1 MLQNRFFFALAPR
14 PSFGAAISGAVVRS
28 SIVFSNSVAADR
40 NVMAASRF
48 LAAAAVSSV
57 DHAPVRAVIGRAM
70 AVEEKKAMAVMP
82 NELTKAGKLDSSKR
96 VVGRIV
102 EVEEKDA
109 NYTCYLVCG
118 LHRKDTLQIDAW
130 QEHKGPARRELT
142 ANRLVSIT
150 NASLVL
156 WKGEKQKYSLSASRF
171 AIRFDKN
178 LGIASAENEKNEKI
192 AGGGSLALKDLPM
205 HFPVT
210 SLKVAACL
218 KEATVARIS
227 VIDTFHK
234 QNTTHSHSRSFE
246 KRLWKTCMNSK
257 MCIAQ
262 IPLVTEIS
270 HCKLLRPRSRASVHG
285 Q

>member
-1 MLQNRFFFALAPR
+1 MCVDTCGFASLPR
-14 PSFGAAISGAVVRS
+14 HAAKR
-28 SIVFSNSVAADR
+28 IVMAADR

-118 LHRKDTLQIDAW
+118 THRKDTLQIDAW

-142 ANRLVSIT
+142 ANRLVHHQRT
-150 NASLVL
+150 
-156 WKGEKQKYSLSASRF
+156 
-171 AIRFDKN
+171 
-178 LGIASAENEKNEKI
+178 
-192 AGGGSLALKDLPM
+192 AGSPERRE
-205 HFPVT
+205 T
-210 SLKVAACL
+210 KV
-218 KEATVARIS
+218 
-227 VIDTFHK
+227 
-234 QNTTHSHSRSFE
+234 
-246 KRLWKTCMNSK
+246 
-257 MCIAQ
+257 
-262 IPLVTEIS
+262 
-270 HCKLLRPRSRASVHG
+270 
-285 Q
+285 

>member
-1 MLQNRFFFALAPR
+1 MIFLFFKCFKIVSFLALAPR

-109 NYTCYLVCG
+109 NYLYVLPSV
-118 LHRKDTLQIDAW
+118 R
-130 QEHKGPARRELT
+130 
-142 ANRLVSIT
+142 
-150 NASLVL
+150 NAS
-156 WKGEKQKYSLSASRF
+156 QR
-171 AIRFDKN
+171 
-178 LGIASAENEKNEKI
+178 
-192 AGGGSLALKDLPM
+192 
-205 HFPVT
+205 H
-210 SLKVAACL
+210 VA
-218 KEATVARIS
+218 
-227 VIDTFHK
+227 D
-234 QNTTHSHSRSFE
+234 
-246 KRLWKTCMNSK
+246 
-257 MCIAQ
+257 
-262 IPLVTEIS
+262 
-270 HCKLLRPRSRASVHG
+270 
-285 Q
+285 

>member
-1 MLQNRFFFALAPR
+1 LAPR
-14 PSFGAAISGAVVRS
+14 PGFGAAFSDAVVRS

-118 LHRKDTLQIDAW
+118 THRKDTLQIDAW

-156 WKGEKQKYSLSASRF
+156 RKGEKQKYSLSASRF

-178 LGIASAENEKNEKI
+178 LSIASAENEKNEKI

-218 KEATVARIS
+218 KEATVVARIS

-234 QNTTHSHSRSFE
+234 ENTTHSRSRSFE
-246 KRLWKTCMNSK
+246 KRLWKTWMNSK

-262 IPLVTEIS
+262 ISLVTEIS
-270 HCKLLRPRSRASVHG
+270 HCKLLRPRSRESVHG
-285 Q
+285 K

>member
-1 MLQNRFFFALAPR
+1 MNRSYFALAPR
-14 PSFGAAISGAVVRS
+14 PCFGA
-28 SIVFSNSVAADR
+28 VFCNSVAADR
-40 NVMAASRF
+40 SVMAASRF

-118 LHRKDTLQIDAW
+118 THREDTLQIDAW

-156 WKGEKQKYSLSASRF
+156 RKGE
-171 AIRFDKN
+171 
-178 LGIASAENEKNEKI
+178 
-192 AGGGSLALKDLPM
+192 
-205 HFPVT
+205 T
-210 SLKVAACL
+210 KV
-218 KEATVARIS
+218 
-227 VIDTFHK
+227 
-234 QNTTHSHSRSFE
+234 
-246 KRLWKTCMNSK
+246 
-257 MCIAQ
+257 
-262 IPLVTEIS
+262 
-270 HCKLLRPRSRASVHG
+270 
-285 Q
+285 